1 MGISFLNLEVWGL
14 VGDEAYALHLAN
26 VVESD
31 DTNEDIGLQ
40 QVLTIKKWKH

>member
-31 DTNEDIGLQ
+31 DTNEGVGVCSLS
-40 QVLTIKKWKH
+40 LLKLL